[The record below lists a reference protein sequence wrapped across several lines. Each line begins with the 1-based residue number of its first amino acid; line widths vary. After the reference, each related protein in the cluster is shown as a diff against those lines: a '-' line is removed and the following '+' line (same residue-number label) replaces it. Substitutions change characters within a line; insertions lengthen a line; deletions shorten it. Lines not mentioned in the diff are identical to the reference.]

1 MSETTVQADLQ
12 RELLLLTSVF
22 SAGDVVI
29 SDWSILD
36 GSSQKAP
43 FAIIE
48 VSDDFEID
56 GIQERQWEK
65 ITSIPFTLIVRFVNW
80 DVSMLAFRDAR
91 QSVIDG
97 LVNVSNYQRAS
108 AKLAWGLLSV
118 SSSGT
123 VDPVYDRY
131 NENSAESLPVYLSQ
145 RITLRVKEITGD

>member
-1 MSETTVQADLQ
+1 MTEAILQADLQ
-12 RELLLLTSVF
+12 RELLKLTSVF
-22 SAGDVVI
+22 STGDVVI

-43 FAIIE
+43 FVIIE
-48 VSDDFEID
+48 VSDDMEID

-80 DVSMLAFRDAR
+80 DTSMIAFQVAR
-91 QSVIDG
+91 QSVIDA
-97 LVNVSNYQRAS
+97 LVNVSNYDRAS
-108 AKLAWGLLSV
+108 VKLGWGLLSI

-145 RITLRVKEITGD
+145 KIILRVKEITGD

>member
-1 MSETTVQADLQ
+1 MTEAILQADLQ
-12 RELLLLTSVF
+12 RELLKLTSVF

-43 FAIIE
+43 FVIIE
-48 VSDDFEID
+48 VSDDYEID

-80 DVSMLAFRDAR
+80 DTSMIAFQVAR
-91 QSVIDG
+91 QSVIDA
-97 LVNVSNYQRAS
+97 LVNVSNYDRAS
-108 AKLAWGLLSV
+108 VKLGWGLLSI

-145 RITLRVKEITGD
+145 KIILRVKEITGD

>member
-1 MSETTVQADLQ
+1 MTEAILQADLQ
-12 RELLLLTSVF
+12 RELLKLTSVF

-43 FAIIE
+43 FVIIE
-48 VSDDFEID
+48 VSDDMEID

-80 DVSMLAFRDAR
+80 DTSMIAFQVAR
-91 QSVIDG
+91 QSVIDA
-97 LVNVSNYQRAS
+97 LVNVSNYDRAS
-108 AKLAWGLLSV
+108 VKLAWGLLNI

-145 RITLRVKEITGD
+145 KIILRVKEITGD